1 LPAQEVLQV
10 SLSCIPQDRI
20 PKIANW
26 NSKIL
31 QSRIPKIAKQNSIV
45 PQNKNTEDCKI
56 KNPNY
61 AK

>member
-1 LPAQEVLQV
+1 LN
-10 SLSCIPQDRI
+10 CIPQDRI